1 MKTTAAESTCGLIF
15 PLLVGCS
22 LIQLSGTLG
31 TEVYGDEGGS
41 VYLLC
46 DPVYDDHETLYW
58 EVVQGTTGF
67 TIILVKEPGRELQVH
82 ERRYRGRL
90 SLQGGNNLRISNLNR
105 DDDSVDSTDPH
116 FVGAYRCS
124 QGTAGT
130 QWILR
135 VKPKTTPTVINSYRT
150 RAAASILDN
159 TIFTGASAST
169 STESHSVSSHE
180 GNRRQGELEKV
191 GCPLENALPSDE
203 DRIGN
208 SFKPR
213 GLGNASNITLHPK
226 EASPVF
232 LARATKP
239 GEDRRK
245 PKSDFSAMSIYTHPK
260 YISNTTEHE
269 DNTPQSL
276 SSDGS
281 SFSQPHTLRSSLPH
295 SRGFR
300 LQSLADMISSSSGE
314 SQPSRGYEE
323 ETREGRV
330 RSTGTFT
337 EDIMRRP
344 ALPGYRD
351 RHSNINVRALSL
363 SERKVATTIDLMIKK
378 RLVDRGNLGIPYHK
392 FSDLCLQLYNTGSN
406 WKLLAGK
413 LGFSVGDVDV
423 IDNCSAH
430 HGLLAAEIVLRH
442 WQRTAGQAGTSMI
455 PCNLQN
461 LQRILVD
468 MERNDLFNRITKE
481 LIVIGYRIGRFGQ
494 LSIHYLSL
502 GTERVRTNMHSK
514 TCNFGGEGTEVF
526 GEEGGSVDL
535 TCDPV
540 YDDHEILFWEVIQGT
555 TGFTIV
561 LVKEPGKETEIH
573 EKRYAERLLLENG
586 NNLRISNLN
595 RDDDS
600 VDSTDPHFVGT
611 YRCSQGTAGTQ
622 WILRVRRGPAHPTNL
637 TVTAVRLYSVE
648 VKVTGGHDGLEPQ
661 SLCVWYREHGMG
673 EWKKGKGENSC
684 QDGVDEGQEI
694 TLRSTLPAA
703 NTPYQICV
711 VAQNRLNSS
720 RCEEPYIQ
728 QATTDSLASFNATIR
743 LPSEPYKSPDPNH
756 RENQELVSRIVNS
769 INTALKPT
777 HPDLEVEVIQFREGS
792 VLADLKMSVGQRE
805 VRHVKDDF
813 VSDVR
818 LERLTDIDV
827 DKNFI
832 LIDNKSPK
840 DNLDLLAKVLLPIAS
855 LLVITII
862 AGVAA
867 FFLRRILCDRKPDF
881 K

>member
-1 MKTTAAESTCGLIF
+1 MKTTTADSTCGLIF

-169 STESHSVSSHE
+169 STVRMTRKVSTVHVIQHNSSHISRHEFTKAIAIGSAFGGLILVSVAVVYAWKRRKAAALEANEANCGGPHHKESHSVSSHE

-213 GLGNASNITLHPK
+213 GLGNASNITIHPK
-226 EASPVF
+226 EASPMF
-232 LARATKP
+232 LTRATKP

-260 YISNTTEHE
+260 YISNTTEQE

-300 LQSLADMISSSSGE
+300 LQSLADMISNSSGE
-314 SQPSRGYEE
+314 SQPSGGHEE

-442 WQRTAGQAGTSMI
+442 WQRTAGQAGTNMI

-468 MERNDLFNRITKE
+468 MERNDLVE
-481 LIVIGYRIGRFGQ
+481 ML
-494 LSIHYLSL
+494 
-502 GTERVRTNMHSK
+502 
-514 TCNFGGEGTEVF
+514 
-526 GEEGGSVDL
+526 
-535 TCDPV
+535 
-540 YDDHEILFWEVIQGT
+540 
-555 TGFTIV
+555 
-561 LVKEPGKETEIH
+561 
-573 EKRYAERLLLENG
+573 
-586 NNLRISNLN
+586 NN
-595 RDDDS
+595 
-600 VDSTDPHFVGT
+600 
-611 YRCSQGTAGTQ
+611 
-622 WILRVRRGPAHPTNL
+622 
-637 TVTAVRLYSVE
+637 
-648 VKVTGGHDGLEPQ
+648 
-661 SLCVWYREHGMG
+661 
-673 EWKKGKGENSC
+673 
-684 QDGVDEGQEI
+684 
-694 TLRSTLPAA
+694 
-703 NTPYQICV
+703 
-711 VAQNRLNSS
+711 
-720 RCEEPYIQ
+720 
-728 QATTDSLASFNATIR
+728 
-743 LPSEPYKSPDPNH
+743 
-756 RENQELVSRIVNS
+756 
-769 INTALKPT
+769 
-777 HPDLEVEVIQFREGS
+777 
-792 VLADLKMSVGQRE
+792 
-805 VRHVKDDF
+805 
-813 VSDVR
+813 
-818 LERLTDIDV
+818 
-827 DKNFI
+827 
-832 LIDNKSPK
+832 
-840 DNLDLLAKVLLPIAS
+840 
-855 LLVITII
+855 
-862 AGVAA
+862 
-867 FFLRRILCDRKPDF
+867 
-881 K
+881 